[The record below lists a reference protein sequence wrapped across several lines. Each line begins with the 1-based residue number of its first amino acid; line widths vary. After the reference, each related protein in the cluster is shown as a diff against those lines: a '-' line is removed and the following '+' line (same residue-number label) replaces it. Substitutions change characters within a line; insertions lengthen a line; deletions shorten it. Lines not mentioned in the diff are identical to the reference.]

1 MIFEVCLIVPFSFL
15 NQILLVNISNLICIY
30 IPQIIDHFSL
40 SFLVAIEIGS
50 LCYFLDSF
58 LILFS

>member
-15 NQILLVNISNLICIY
+15 NQIILVNISNLICIY
-30 IPQIIDHFSL
+30 ILQIIDHFS
-40 SFLVAIEIGS
+40 SSSLVAIEIGS